1 MTASRPLRPRDW
13 LYAMAALGAGRA
25 VPNAKLSDREGS
37 THAGGER
44 WLSTVEQPVPRVPIG
59 EEASRIAAECDDP
72 VLPVAV
78 GTHPYAPSKIASG
91 NNAETT

>member
-1 MTASRPLRPRDW
+1 MTAPRKTQRS
-13 LYAMAALGAGRA
+13 AGKDTK
-25 VPNAKLSDREGS
+25 VGLGS
-37 THAGGER
+37 TPAGGER

-72 VLPVAV
+72 ALPVAV

-91 NNAETT
+91 NSAETT